1 MYSKTEVIN
10 KLNSLLTY
18 SCTAEPDNAE
28 SYQSLM
34 QPLITAVNSYFENAR
49 AGFKV
54 ALNNL
59 ELGLYNDILK
69 RGTVTTKIDLPLAE
83 DFPAAYSDLRKL
95 FYTFPCMS
103 VSNET
108 FHAAWVESSDEV
120 TMLPII
126 TNNTLIDAW
135 ISDLSSAISDELNNI
150 NSLYNWLENAASD
163 AGMVMLWEDVGE
175 ITEQPNT
182 SEIAN
187 DVFITKHFKECIQ
200 TLNLPAYKPT
210 YI

>member
-34 QPLITAVNSYFENAR
+34 QPLITAVNSYFDNAR

-95 FYTFPCMS
+95 FYTFPCMGT
-103 VSNET
+103 SNT
-108 FHAAWVESSDEV
+108 AFHAAWVESTDEV

-175 ITEQPNT
+175 ITSQPNT
-182 SEIAN
+182 TEIAN
-187 DVFITKHFKECIQ
+187 DVFIEKHFKECIE